1 MAEKN
6 LLTKQCIKCGAPLI
20 QKDDELYCEYCHTSY
35 KIPKEYK
42 AEHSNYDQ
50 SKGDSDPTN
59 IPNPEFY
66 RPIPEVSQQ
75 YHEKQANQQKLSC
88 GRVLLFLLAILG
100 GIGLIFYF
108 LTRESHTAEP
118 IDPQKEIEQQMYEVL
133 AGSTSSV
140 EAFPGG
146 FTYEK
151 PIALGAIIDTVT
163 GTQSNRVFYIEIVVK
178 NLTENPIVSD
188 SKSDRMVILS
198 STVED
203 NLGNKYSC
211 QISNYFSNSDLI
223 TYGQQLNSNQ
233 LTELGRLTCNST
245 LPPEVKYI
253 QVGIELTNWGKYNF
267 QIPMVMDFQ
276 KLNLQYTFH
285 QSENDFS
292 INVDFTA
299 TPPQYV
305 AIYYN
310 DISVI
315 DDKGNTYPL
324 EYCGDFL
331 SSFIGADMGPYYTNI
346 ARSSNVWAQLSCEF
360 KGQIPY
366 EVNAITLIMN
376 IRGNTVTHTITT
388 DTVQ

>member
-6 LLTKQCIKCGAPLI
+6 LLTKQCIKCGAQLI

-66 RPIPEVSQQ
+66 QPIPEVSQQ

-233 LTELGRLTCNST
+233 LT
-245 LPPEVKYI
+245 
-253 QVGIELTNWGKYNF
+253 
-267 QIPMVMDFQ
+267 
-276 KLNLQYTFH
+276 
-285 QSENDFS
+285 
-292 INVDFTA
+292 
-299 TPPQYV
+299 
-305 AIYYN
+305 
-310 DISVI
+310 
-315 DDKGNTYPL
+315 
-324 EYCGDFL
+324 
-331 SSFIGADMGPYYTNI
+331 
-346 ARSSNVWAQLSCEF
+346 
-360 KGQIPY
+360 
-366 EVNAITLIMN
+366 
-376 IRGNTVTHTITT
+376 
-388 DTVQ
+388 